1 MEQSKTALQ
10 FQHVSKVYPNNGS
23 GRFALRDVSF
33 SVEPGRTV
41 AIVGRSGSGKSTLLH
56 LSAGIDVPSQ
66 GDILIEDSNLA
77 ELSEKART
85 LLRRQKIGLVFQFFY
100 LLPHLSVRDNV
111 ALPEFIAGNPAPEF
125 EDRIRSLLGKVD
137 LLDRARD
144 SVQKLSGGEMQRVA
158 ICRALLRKPRLLLA
172 DEPTG
177 NLDDEN
183 SRSVMDLMI
192 RLVSEE
198 GSTLLYVTHSPNL
211 AEKADSVW
219 ELHSGVLES

>member
-1 MEQSKTALQ
+1 
-10 FQHVSKVYPNNGS
+10 
-23 GRFALRDVSF
+23 
-33 SVEPGRTV
+33 
-41 AIVGRSGSGKSTLLH
+41 
-56 LSAGIDVPSQ
+56 
-66 GDILIEDSNLA
+66 
-77 ELSEKART
+77 
-85 LLRRQKIGLVFQFFY
+85 
-100 LLPHLSVRDNV
+100 
-111 ALPEFIAGNPAPEF
+111 
-125 EDRIRSLLGKVD
+125 
-137 LLDRARD
+137 
-144 SVQKLSGGEMQRVA
+144 MQRVA